1 MPAANLVPTAG
12 GDWAIPAAELAKY
25 AQIFSGMQPVN
36 GKLSGD
42 KVRPVLL
49 NSKLPMDV
57 LGRVWDLSDVDK
69 DGMLDGDEFALVSGF
84 RHYGFTNYPKNGL
97 HCCSQVCASMHVLV
111 CTYW

>member
-42 KVRPVLL
+42 KVKPVLL

-69 DGMLDGDEFALVSGF
+69 DGMLDGEEFALVSSC
-84 RHYGFTNYPKNGL
+84 RRYDFTCYPKNYR
-97 HCCSQVCASMHVLV
+97 HCCSQVCSSRHVLV
-111 CTYW
+111 FT